1 VKLAAVLTASATAAA
16 LGVGVAGSPA
26 GATGPSITP
35 HRVKVQPDIH
45 RVSLKPGAVHFGCQD
60 RPIDGSLGP
69 KCYQPI
75 QMQRAYGVKP
85 LLNRGKDGRGRTIV
99 IVDAYANP
107 YIRADLRI
115 QDKEFGLPKANLR
128 IVHPQGV
135 PAFDINDDNMVG
147 WAEET
152 TLDVLWAHAIAPRAK
167 IKLVQARSNNDDDIL
182 AATTWAVDHHAGDV
196 LSQSVG
202 EAEQCMDPDLLTM
215 PHQLVAKASRQG
227 WTMFASS
234 GDSGAAQPA
243 CSGTG
248 AVEAASTP
256 ASDPF
261 VTGVGGT
268 TLDANSNT
276 GAYIGET
283 AWTEVLFGCN
293 PPAVG
298 PTDVNC
304 SGGGFSTVYEKPN
317 YQNRDVPGD
326 MRGVPDVA
334 YNAGV
339 NGGVLTHCAVCNITV
354 GEDPLDPTIF
364 FLFGGTSAGSPQ
376 WAGIAAIGAQMAHHR
391 LGNINPRL
399 YAISHHSNGAL
410 HDVTTGNNDVAEIA
424 GPVKGYDA
432 ATGWDPVTGLG
443 TPNAVRLLP
452 RLIHR

>member
-35 HRVKVQPDIH
+35 HRVKVQPDIL
-45 RVSLKPGAVHFGCQD
+45 RVSLKPGASQFACQD
-60 RPIDGSLGP
+60 RPIDGSQGL
-69 KCYQPI
+69 KCYSPAQI
-75 QMQRAYGVKP
+75 QRAYGVKP

-99 IVDAYANP
+99 IVDAFQSP
-107 YIRADLRI
+107 YVRSDLRI
-115 QDKEFGLPKANLR
+115 QDKTFGLPKANLK

-135 PAFDINDDNMVG
+135 PAFDPTDGNMAG

-182 AATTWAVDHHAGDV
+182 AATAWAVNHRAGDV
-196 LSQSVG
+196 LSQSFG
-202 EAEQCMDPDLLTM
+202 EAEQCMDPDLLRM
-215 PHQLVAKASRQG
+215 QHQLFAKASRQG

-234 GDSGAAQPA
+234 GDSGAAQPS
-243 CSGTG
+243 CDGTG
-248 AVEAASTP
+248 AVKAASTP

-268 TLDANSNT
+268 TLDASTT

-283 AWTEVLFGCN
+283 AWTELPGIGCN
-293 PPAVG
+293 FPAVD
-298 PTDVNC
+298 PADLNC
-304 SGGGFSTVYEKPN
+304 SGGGFSIIYDKPN

-339 NGGVLTHCAVCNITV
+339 NGGVLTHCGICNV
-354 GEDPLDPTIF
+354 LSGLDPLDPTVF

-399 YAISHHSNGAL
+399 YTISHHSNGAL
-410 HDVTTGNNDVAEIA
+410 HDVTIGNNDVVEL
-424 GPVKGYDA
+424 GGFGDDA
-432 ATGWDPVTGLG
+432 ATGWEPVTGLG